1 MNALYPLRLRGVTK
15 SPIWGG
21 TRLLTKWNKKSDGK
35 AVGESWELCVR
46 KEDMCRVD
54 NGAFCGTA
62 LGELIDRYGRALTG
76 SDVTSQNFPLLIK
89 LLDAADTLSV
99 QVHPDDA
106 YASRV
111 ENDRGKTE
119 MWYIIEADEGAELI
133 CGLKEGMT
141 AVDLAQAVADGCV
154 ESVLRHQPV
163 RPGEV
168 YFIPAGYAH
177 AIGKGILLAEIQQNC
192 DLTYR
197 VYDFNRRQPDGSLR
211 ELHVEKALE
220 VIRPFSKEEIDAIR
234 YSRADGNAPSP
245 NVLADCDYFRVEKL
259 TAQKEEG
266 LIPHQGRM
274 RHLLCIRGSGAIYC
288 NGEEYEIK
296 KGDSWLLPACLG
308 EVLLTGDAELLLTLA
323 NPI

>member
-1 MNALYPLRLRGVTK
+1 M
-15 SPIWGG
+15 
-21 TRLLTKWNKKSDGK
+21 TKWKKQSDCET
-35 AVGESWELCVR
+35 VGESWELCVR
-46 KEDMCRVD
+46 KGEMCRVD
-54 NGAFCGTA
+54 NGALRGTA
-62 LGELIDRYGRALTG
+62 LGELIDRYGRELTG
-76 SDVTSQNFPLLIK
+76 SDFMSQNFPLLIK

-141 AVDLAQAVADGCV
+141 ALDLTQAVADGCV
-154 ESVLRHQPV
+154 ESVLHHQPIK
-163 RPGEV
+163 PGEV

-220 VIRPFSKEEIDAIR
+220 VIRPFSKAEIDAIR
-234 YSRADGNAPSP
+234 YSRSGGDAPSP
-245 NVLADCDYFRVEKL
+245 DVLADCDYFRVEKL
-259 TAQKEEG
+259 TVQKEER
-266 LIPHQGRM
+266 LVPHQMRM
-274 RHLLCIRGSGAIYC
+274 RHLLCIQGTGAFYC
-288 NGEEYEIK
+288 NGVEYAIK

-308 EVLLTGDAELLLTLA
+308 PVHLAGDAVLLLTVV
-323 NPI
+323 NETETDR